1 MHILSYDPSNPAI
14 RSNTASICQLYTCNL
29 ILHFEWYCVSLHGA
43 GRADIFFIILFPVS
57 LISIVIV
64 FIIFTVFAVVVFV
77 V

>member
-1 MHILSYDPSNPAI
+1 MVLCHCTEQAEQHVSSAPADLLFN
-14 RSNTASICQLYTCNL
+14 RGW
-29 ILHFEWYCVSLHGA
+29 LH
-43 GRADIFFIILFPVS
+43 IFFIILFPVS